1 MKAVLFQKPW
11 EAACIDVPK
20 PQPGPGQALIRI
32 VSAGI
37 CGSDIGAYRG
47 TNALVSYPRII
58 GHELAGIV
66 EQIPEDNAA
75 GMTVEM
81 LRAYGIPVMKKY
93 DEKDGTLGKVLFG
106 TPSGGVGLYVPE
118 SMLEDAKNLLAP
130 VEESTRNEEES

>member
-75 GMTVEM
+75 GIKPLLPLQSGQNQLLHGPEV
-81 LRAYGIPVMKKY
+81 
-93 DEKDGTLGKVLFG
+93 
-106 TPSGGVGLYVPE
+106 SGG
-118 SMLEDAKNLLAP
+118 SH
-130 VEESTRNEEES
+130 

>member
-66 EQIPEDNAA
+66 EQIPEDTASC
-75 GMTVEM
+75 
-81 LRAYGIPVMKKY
+81 IK
-93 DEKDGTLGKVLFG
+93 
-106 TPSGGVGLYVPE
+106 
-118 SMLEDAKNLLAP
+118 P
-130 VEESTRNEEES
+130 VERVVVITYV